1 MKVGQFCDTF
11 LPVVDGVGRVA
22 SSYARVMGQRCEA
35 CYVVTPL
42 NSSLYKGNLSYD
54 IIDFVSMALPKMKQY
69 RTGIPQFDIHYLRR
83 IARAEMDIIHVHSPF
98 VAGQEAYRISLKR
111 NIPLVG
117 TFHSKYFDDFYQLSH
132 STALSSVGSNL
143 VADYYSKCDQVWAV
157 SHATADVL
165 RGYGY
170 KGQIEIVENGTDLKE
185 TDPEAVQA
193 ATVMYHLDDRPLLLF
208 VGQMNWKKN
217 IRRVLE
223 AASVLMQQSRQFQL
237 VLAGQGPSADEIHQ
251 LAESLGLA
259 GQVNFTGHVT
269 DAKLLDGLYARA
281 ELLVFPSLYDSAPMV
296 VREAAAIGTP
306 ALLIRGSSSAEVV
319 RDGFNGLL
327 SEDTTADVAARISWA
342 LDNPE
347 QTGTIGQNAR
357 SSIPHSWDEIIT
369 NVLQR
374 YEELIRYRRKK
385 A

>member
-22 SSYARVMGQRCEA
+22 SNYARIMGQRCEA
-35 CYVVTPL
+35 CYVITPL
-42 NSSLYKGNLSYD
+42 NSNLYKGNLPYD
-54 IIDFVSMALPKMKQY
+54 IIDFVSMPVPKMKQY

-83 IARAEMDIIHVHSPF
+83 IARAEMDIIHTHSPF
-98 VAGQEAYRISLKR
+98 VTGQEAYRIALKR

-132 STALSSVGSNL
+132 SAALSNVGSNL
-143 VADYYSKCDQVWAV
+143 VADYFAKCDQVWAV

-165 RGYGY
+165 RGYGF
-170 KGQIEIVENGTDLKE
+170 KGQIEIIENGTDLK
-185 TDPEAVQA
+185 DPDPVAVGA
-193 ATVMYHLDDRPLLLF
+193 AASLYHLDERPLLLF

-223 AASVLMQQSRQFQL
+223 AAGSLKQQGREFQL
-237 VLAGQGPSADEIHQ
+237 VLAGQGPSAGEIHE
-251 LAESLGLA
+251 LAESLGLND
-259 GQVNFTGHVT
+259 QVIFTGHVT
-269 DAKLLDGLYARA
+269 DANILHGLYEQAK
-281 ELLVFPSLYDSAPMV
+281 LLVFPSLYDNAPMV

-306 ALLIRGSSSAEVV
+306 ALLIRGSSAAEVV

-327 SEDTTADVAARISWA
+327 CEDTTSDVAARISWA
-342 LDNPE
+342 LDNPG
-347 QTGTIGQNAR
+347 QTSAIGQNAR
-357 SSIPHSWDEIIT
+357 SSIPHSWDEIISE
-369 NVLQR
+369 VLQR
-374 YEELIRYRRKK
+374 YAELIQYRQKK